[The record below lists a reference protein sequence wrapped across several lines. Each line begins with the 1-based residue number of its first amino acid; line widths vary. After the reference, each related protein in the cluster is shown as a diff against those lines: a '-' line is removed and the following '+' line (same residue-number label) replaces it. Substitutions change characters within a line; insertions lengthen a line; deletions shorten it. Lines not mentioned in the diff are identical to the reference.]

1 MQALILRT
9 WRKIMYCI
17 IDIGSNTM
25 RLSCYRVIDQQLTYV
40 FHKKRMAGLAS
51 YVEENG
57 NLSKKG
63 LEKAIEILNDFKK
76 IIQSVGIDTVYIIAT
91 ASFRNVNN
99 TQDILTQ
106 IKNTTDF
113 DVEVLSGKEEAVYDF
128 IGASYLTASRDG
140 MVVDIGGGSTELV
153 FYSDGII
160 NNALSLPFGSLNL
173 YSKKVAKLFPKKD
186 EVHEIRKLIKD
197 SLDKLGITI
206 DNQKILGVGGTN
218 RAVCKLYNEFF
229 GLPSDNKV
237 MKCSKITKMLHKI
250 REDKRIA
257 LSYILQI
264 VPERIHTIIPGMII
278 MDEINKY
285 YQCNDVE
292 VSSWGVKEG
301 YLIQKLLI

>member
-1 MQALILRT
+1 
-9 WRKIMYCI
+9 MYCI

-25 RLSCYRVIDQQLTYV
+25 RLSCYRVIDRQLTYV

-57 NLSKKG
+57 NLLKKG
-63 LEKAIEILNDFKK
+63 LDKAIEILNDFKK
-76 IIQSVGIDTVYIIAT
+76 IIQSVGIDTVFIIAT

-99 TQDILTQ
+99 TQEILTQ
-106 IKNTTDF
+106 IKDATDF
-113 DVEVLSGKEEAVYDF
+113 DVEVLSGEEEAVYDF
-128 IGASYLTASRDG
+128 IGASHLTSSRDG
-140 MVVDIGGGSTELV
+140 IVVDIGGGSTEIV

-160 NNALSLPFGSLNL
+160 EKALSLPFGSLNL
-173 YSKKVAKLFPKKD
+173 YSKKVAKLFPKKE
-186 EVHEIRKLIKD
+186 EVHDIRKLIKD
-197 SLDKLGITI
+197 SLDKLAITK
-206 DNQKILGVGGTN
+206 DNQTILGVGGTN
-218 RAVCKLYNEFF
+218 RAVCKLYNEYF

-264 VPERIHTIIPGMII
+264 IPERIHTIIPGMII

-285 YQCNDVE
+285 YQCKDVE
-292 VSSWGVKEG
+292 VSSWGVREG
-301 YLIQKLLI
+301 YLIQKLLN

>member
-1 MQALILRT
+1 
-9 WRKIMYCI
+9 MYCI

-57 NLSKKG
+57 NLTKKG
-63 LEKAIEILNDFKK
+63 LEKAIEILSDFKK
-76 IIQSVGIDTVYIIAT
+76 IIQSVGIDTVFIIAT
-91 ASFRNVNN
+91 ASFRNVKN
-99 TQDILTQ
+99 TQEILTQ
-106 IKNTTDF
+106 IRDTTGF
-113 DVEVLSGKEEAVYDF
+113 DVEVLSGEEEAIYDF
-128 IGASYLTASRDG
+128 IGASHLSSPRDG

-153 FYSDGII
+153 FYSGVNIKK
-160 NNALSLPFGSLNL
+160 ALSLPFGSLNL
-173 YSKKVAKLFPKKD
+173 YSKKVEKLFPKKD

-206 DNQKILGVGGTN
+206 NNQTILGVGGTN

-229 GLPSDNKV
+229 SLPSDNKV
-237 MKCSKITKMLHKI
+237 MKCNKITKMLHKI
-250 REDKRIA
+250 REDKQIA

-264 VPERIHTIIPGMII
+264 VPDRIHTIIPGMII

-292 VSSWGVKEG
+292 VSSWGVREG
-301 YLIQKLLI
+301 YLIQKLLT